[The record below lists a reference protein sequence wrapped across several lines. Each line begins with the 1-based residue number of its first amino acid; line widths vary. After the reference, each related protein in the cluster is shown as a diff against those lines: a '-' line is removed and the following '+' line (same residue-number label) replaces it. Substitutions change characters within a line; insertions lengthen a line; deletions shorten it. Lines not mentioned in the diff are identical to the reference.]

1 MNVSASVPIPAT
13 PEQFRP
19 RGRLRPVPSVAI
31 AACPPTIPRVPDLDV
46 LLVLVRKIASWFER
60 RWGLPAGW
68 DHDDLV
74 HEGVVGLM
82 KSLQRFDPARGACA
96 ETFCGY
102 GVRGS
107 LFRRAGERW
116 DQVNHEAPPPDEEQ
130 EGPWPLPE
138 RAVLNRELQ
147 DAVFVRLNA
156 TDQTL
161 VIGRLDEQTFAE
173 LGRQLRMPIATV
185 RRRLIV
191 VLVQA
196 LPRCPCCQRS
206 MPHQLFMTQ

>member
-1 MNVSASVPIPAT
+1 MNVSASVPMSTAT
-13 PEQFRP
+13 DLFQP
-19 RGRLRPVPSVAI
+19 RGCRRRVPKVAA
-31 AACPPTIPRVPDLDV
+31 AACPPAIPGVPDLDD

-82 KSLQRFDPARGACA
+82 KSLKRFDPVRGACA

-116 DQVNHEAPPPDEEQ
+116 DQVNHEAPPPDAEPQ
-130 EGPWPLPE
+130 GPWPSPE
-138 RAVLNRELQ
+138 TYCLYRETRDAILDELSLSEQVLVFGAADDEPLSSMARELGLSTSAAFRWHRRALKKVRA
-147 DAVFVRLNA
+147 AVGTRHDDVPPA
-156 TDQTL
+156 
-161 VIGRLDEQTFAE
+161 G
-173 LGRQLRMPIATV
+173 
-185 RRRLIV
+185 
-191 VLVQA
+191 
-196 LPRCPCCQRS
+196 
-206 MPHQLFMTQ
+206 